1 VCLAT
6 ISTSSEEM
14 KNDFLYL
21 VVCAGKLIG
30 LESWIEAL
38 ITTGN
43 MKWIGEVFD
52 EKFHRITE
60 GISWESFQ

>member
-1 VCLAT
+1 
-6 ISTSSEEM
+6 M

>member
-1 VCLAT
+1 
-6 ISTSSEEM
+6 M

-21 VVCAGKLIG
+21 IVYAGKLIG
-30 LESWIEAL
+30 PESWREAL
-38 ITTGN
+38 ITAGN

-52 EKFHRITE
+52 EKFHSITE